1 MTKNKSDDFRFPSF
15 EENEKEQILF
25 AVRNTTPAQRLEW
38 LEEMF
43 ELFKNYLPDRSKVDG

>member
-1 MTKNKSDDFRFPSF
+1 MTKNKSDDFTFPSF

-25 AVRNTTPAQRLEW
+25 AARNTTAAQRLEW

-43 ELFKNYLPDRSKVDG
+43 ETFKDYLPDRSKIDG

>member
-1 MTKNKSDDFRFPSF
+1 MTKNKSDDFTFPSF

-25 AVRNTTPAQRLEW
+25 AARNTTAAQRLEW

-43 ELFKNYLPDRSKVDG
+43 ETFKDYLPDRSKVDG